1 MSSKKTIQVN
11 KDFFSLSGK
20 TSKRRE
26 RRKKPERP
34 KTLANPTKL
43 RKEFMKR
50 VQAFQDKKKREEK
63 KNMQSGGGDNEPAQ
77 AVDHD
82 LEAFN
87 KDFDR
92 TVDFMQD
99 LAARRAKH
107 RQTQKAKKEER
118 RAQRQVEVN
127 VDAPSGWDQ
136 SQAKKQK
143 GRPVL
148 TDNVVSQPSVI
159 ETPAVKVT
167 LGPEPPY
174 STLRGG
180 SKPTYRK
187 WLQQTQKKPLNYKP
201 KIEIAGEALRD
212 KTTSRA
218 ERLKAFKDARAGG
231 KEKPAGKRMLRAKR
245 TTRTVK
251 RKLGKSGKRV
261 GVLIKSRETRKR
273 IQTDRIKLAQTSIL
287 EIKRYLRDRNLIK
300 AGSRAPNDVLRK
312 MYEQCVLTGD
322 VSNKSADVLI
332 HNYMNEDR

>member
-1 MSSKKTIQVN
+1 MSSTKTIQVN

-20 TSKRRE
+20 SSKRRE
-26 RRKKPERP
+26 KRKKPERP

-50 VQAFQDKKKREEK
+50 VQAFQDKKRRDEQR
-63 KNMQSGGGDNEPAQ
+63 NTRSGGGDKAA
-77 AVDHD
+77 AVDPE
-82 LEAFN
+82 LESFN

-92 TVDFMQD
+92 TVDFMQE

-107 RQTQKAKKEER
+107 RQTQKANKEAR
-118 RAQRQVEVN
+118 RAQRQVEVS
-127 VDAPSGWDQ
+127 VDTPTEWSPMPGKDREDKPARVEDGS
-136 SQAKKQK
+136 K
-143 GRPVL
+143 RP
-148 TDNVVSQPSVI
+148 NVI

-180 SKPTYRK
+180 TKPTYRD
-187 WLQQTQKKPLNYKP
+187 WIRQTQKRPQEYKP
-201 KIEIAGEALRD
+201 KLEISGLPHKA
-212 KTTSRA
+212 KTTERA
-218 ERLKAFKDARAGG
+218 ERLKAFKDSRAGG
-231 KEKPAGKRMLRAKR
+231 KEKPVGRRMIRTKR

-251 RKLGKSGKRV
+251 RKLGKSGRSV

-273 IQTDRIKLAQTSIL
+273 IQTDRIKLSQTSIL

-332 HNYMNEDR
+332 HNYMNEDN